1 MMQGTAELAV
11 TVIGEQEQAQA
22 VLEQIREIEQFT
34 FEEGGEEDSILIHI
48 STKDDVDIRK
58 SLSVALAGAGMPILS
73 MNRSEKSLEDIFLEL
88 TEMEEDL
95 EGKDGTEL
103 SEESEQGETEP
114 TEVSGTEDETDAH
127 GVSAQEEASAAV
139 TEKEETDI
147 AAGETA
153 AGKEETDESD
163 L

>member
-1 MMQGTAELAV
+1 M
-11 TVIGEQEQAQA
+11 
-22 VLEQIREIEQFT
+22 
-34 FEEGGEEDSILIHI
+34 
-48 STKDDVDIRK
+48 
-58 SLSVALAGAGMPILS
+58 
-73 MNRSEKSLEDIFLEL
+73 
-88 TEMEEDL
+88 
-95 EGKDGTEL
+95 
-103 SEESEQGETEP
+103 
-114 TEVSGTEDETDAH
+114 SGTGDETDAH